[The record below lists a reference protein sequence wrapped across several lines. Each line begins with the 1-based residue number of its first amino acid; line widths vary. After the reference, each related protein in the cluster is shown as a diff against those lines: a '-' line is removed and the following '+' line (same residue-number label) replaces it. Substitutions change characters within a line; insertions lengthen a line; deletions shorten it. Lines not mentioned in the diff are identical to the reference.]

1 MGLSP
6 EERHRIYEEEKQRI
20 EAEQRLK
27 KGRDREIS
35 AFKTTKNERLASS
48 IVVIIW
54 MLALLIFFNFFNQ
67 YIAYYHHAVDPD
79 VWVRQQVSSP
89 AFGSWLVI
97 LNISLALSIVGHI
110 CMIVFDN
117 YLISESVHIVLY
129 SLGTW
134 TLAAFIS
141 IFPLDFSGISSP
153 GLTDNLPLIIKAV
166 LAIIAFILGMVA
178 FIKAIRL
185 IVAVI
190 LHWRKAS

>member
-6 EERHRIYEEEKQRI
+6 EERRRIYEEEKQRI
-20 EAEQRLK
+20 EIEEKQK
-27 KGRDREIS
+27 KSSRRIG

-48 IVVIIW
+48 IFVIIW

-67 YIAYYHHAVDPD
+67 YIAYYHHAGSPGVWTRQEILTPD
-79 VWVRQQVSSP
+79 
-89 AFGSWLVI
+89 FGTWLII
-97 LNISLALSIVGHI
+97 LNVALALWIVGHI

-117 YLISESVHIVLY
+117 YLTSELVHIVLY

-134 TLAAFIS
+134 TLANFIS
-141 IFPLDFSGISSP
+141 IFPLDFSAASSSA
-153 GLTDNLPLIIKAV
+153 LSDNLPLIIKAV

-185 IVAVI
+185 IVTLF
-190 LHWRKAS
+190 LHWRNAN